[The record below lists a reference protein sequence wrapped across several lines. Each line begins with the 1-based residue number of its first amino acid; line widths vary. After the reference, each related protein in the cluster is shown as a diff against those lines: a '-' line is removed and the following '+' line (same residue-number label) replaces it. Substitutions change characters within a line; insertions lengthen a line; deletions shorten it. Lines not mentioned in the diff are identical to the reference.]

1 MNDVTKLLD
10 GTVED
15 VTKRLTGLDTAT
27 LAALLSAEQA
37 GKNRKGVTDAIEEAH
52 TAAAAGGVAYTSTT
66 DRGDGAAAT
75 TTTNIGAAAVTTAA
89 SLDQSGPANVTPADG
104 FEASGAPVQ
113 SSDIDLDH
121 AALDRNPRAN
131 TTADQNRIDFNDP
144 LRPSSEIVTD
154 AVVGR
159 GA

>member
-15 VTKRLTGLDTAT
+15 VTKRLTGLSAAT
-27 LAALLSAEQA
+27 LAAMLAAEQT
-37 GKNRKGVTDAIEEAH
+37 GKNRKGVTDAVEEAH

-66 DRGDGAAAT
+66 DRGSAAAAT
-75 TTTNIGAAAVTTAA
+75 TTTNIAAAAVTTAA
-89 SLDQSGPANVTPADG
+89 SLDQSGPANVAPADA

-113 SSDIDLDH
+113 SSGIDLDH
-121 AALDRNPRAN
+121 VALDRNPRAN
-131 TTADQNRIDFNDP
+131 TTADQNDFNDP
-144 LRPSSEIVTD
+144 VRASSEIVTD
-154 AVVGR
+154 AVVRR